1 MGAFLVSE
9 ELSEKAQLDHRIFLK
24 ALSQSE
30 YRIRAFAAAIP
41 DPTFILNAEG
51 TYIEILTPGS
61 TLLISEAQALIGRNV
76 AEFFSEANT
85 EMFLAVI
92 ADAIASNETKRVEY
106 SMPVEGVEH
115 WFEAS
120 ISHIQSPEEDQELV
134 IWVARD
140 IDDRKQAEQALKQR
154 ESILNTMLD
163 NMPMIAFLKK
173 MDGSFIRI
181 NRRYQEFY
189 GPDPATIAGKTVHD
203 LYPPDLAN
211 KLEAL
216 DRFAIDAGGRVESE
230 HVLDGLAGAMT
241 LRSQMFPV
249 FDDQGR
255 MIAYG
260 GVEEDISARKR
271 AEQNLADAYAIISDS
286 VDYAA
291 YIQQALLGGY
301 EVISALMEDHMII
314 WQPRDKVGGDFY
326 WVRVWGDGI
335 LIILADCTGHGVPG
349 AFMTLIA
356 TGALDRAM
364 EEVPPGEVG
373 RLVQRMHQF
382 VQMSLSQHT
391 DSGVSD
397 DGLEL
402 GALYLDADLSAMT
415 FAGARFELFVVS
427 GSEVKE
433 IKGIRK
439 GIGYRRIAYG
449 QSYDEHAVPVGPGDR
464 FYMTTD
470 GLTDQVGGA
479 RGRMFGKKRLIT
491 LLGSIQSQSMPDQSA
506 AIQAALEAYQGD
518 QPRRDDIGVI
528 GLEVR

>member
-349 AFMTLIA
+349 AFMTLIVS
-356 TGALDRAM
+356 GALERALH
-364 EEVPPGEVG
+364 EVPAGRVG
-373 RLVQRMHQF
+373 
-382 VQMSLSQHT
+382 SLIGQLHLTTQHT
-391 DSGVSD
+391 LTQDTAKGLHDV
-397 DGLEL
+397 GLEL
-402 GALYLDADLSAMT
+402 GACYIDESGEVLKY
-415 FAGARFELFVVS
+415 AGARLPLFAVKDGEVT
-427 GSEVKE
+427 EVKGD
-433 IKGIRK
+433 KT
-439 GIGYRRIAYG
+439 GIGYRGLPQTLLFAETEVPISPG
-449 QSYDEHAVPVGPGDR
+449 QTFFMVS
-464 FYMTTD
+464 D
-470 GLTDQVGGA
+470 GYPDQIGGE
-479 RGRMFGKKRLIT
+479 RRRMFGKKRLKQ
-491 LLGSIQSQSMPDQSA
+491 LLSLISGEPLEAQK
-506 AIQAALEAYQGD
+506 QALLSALEDFQGEEA
-518 QPRRDDIGVI
+518 RRDDVSVI
-528 GLEVR
+528 GFRPL